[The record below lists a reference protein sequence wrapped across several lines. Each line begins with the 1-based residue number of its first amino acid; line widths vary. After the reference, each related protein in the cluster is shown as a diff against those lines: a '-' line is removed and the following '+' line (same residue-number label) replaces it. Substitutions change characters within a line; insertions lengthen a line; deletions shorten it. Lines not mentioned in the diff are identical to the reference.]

1 MRKFFNSDILK
12 YKFKKTDLLISL
24 FTIQFIEQKHRQTI
38 INKL

>member
-1 MRKFFNSDILK
+1 MRKFFNYDILK